1 MEEVI
6 QQAFGRLDPHD
17 LGIIIAFVVG
27 VGMTAFL
34 FKWKEVTDFILILLK
49 RKEPKNGYVTIGMFE
64 LMCKQNEKEHQ
75 ELKEYFQER
84 LDRIERVVET
94 LSEKFAGATNDISSM
109 KGELHSVLE
118 MVRNLGSKD

>member
-6 QQAFGRLDPHD
+6 QQAFGRLEPHD
-17 LGIIIAFVVG
+17 LGIIIAFVLG

-34 FKWKEVTDFILILLK
+34 FKWKEVADFILILLK

-64 LMCKQNEKEHQ
+64 LMCKQNEKDHQ

-84 LDRIERVVET
+84 LDRIEKAGEK
-94 LSEKFAGATNDISSM
+94 LSEKFGEATNDISSI

-118 MVRNLGSKD
+118 MVMKLGNKD